1 MATYSIKDLETL
13 TGIKAHTIRIWEK
26 RYNLVTPLRT
36 DSNIRYYDD
45 EDLKRLLNISILHRY
60 GIKIS
65 RIAELSNSEL
75 GEKILQLSRQ
85 ENDYETQIES
95 LVVAMIELDEYKFEK
110 ILTTS
115 IIRFGFEDTIF
126 KILYPLFEKI
136 GLLWQTGTINPAQEH
151 FISNLIKQKLM
162 VAIDSIPVPR
172 QFDNSQKIFFL
183 FLPEWELH
191 ELGLLIYYYFI
202 KKNNHR
208 VIYLGQAVPEKDI
221 DRVADIIKPDF
232 LITSFTS
239 FTSKDKILNLLNS
252 LQTRYQQKQILVTG
266 IQLIDIQKQIPE
278 KITLLPDANAF
289 RDFVNNI
296 S

>member
-26 RYNLVTPLRT
+26 RYHLVSPQRT
-36 DSNIRYYDD
+36 ESNIRYYDD
-45 EDLKRLLNISILHRY
+45 EDLKKLLNVSILNRY

-65 RIAELSNSEL
+65 KIAELSNNEL
-75 GEKILQLSRQ
+75 SDKILQLSRQ
-85 ENDYETQIES
+85 ENDFESQIES
-95 LVVAMIELDEYKFEK
+95 LIIAMIELDEFKFEK

-115 IIRFGFEDTIF
+115 VIRFGFEDTIF

-162 VAIDSIPVPR
+162 VAIDSIPYHKNNG
-172 QFDNSQKIFFL
+172 QETFLL

-191 ELGLLIYYYFI
+191 ELGLLIYYYFL
-202 KKNNHR
+202 KKNHHR

-221 DRVADIIKPDF
+221 HKVADIVYPDCI
-232 LITSFTS
+232 ITSFTS
-239 FTSKDKILNLLNS
+239 FISKDKILQLLHNLS
-252 LQTRYQQKQILVTG
+252 EKYSGKKMFVTG
-266 IQLIDIQKQIPE
+266 IQLADIQNQIPSN
-278 KITLLPDANAF
+278 ITLVPDAHTF
-289 RDFVNNI
+289 RSMI
-296 S
+296 KKES